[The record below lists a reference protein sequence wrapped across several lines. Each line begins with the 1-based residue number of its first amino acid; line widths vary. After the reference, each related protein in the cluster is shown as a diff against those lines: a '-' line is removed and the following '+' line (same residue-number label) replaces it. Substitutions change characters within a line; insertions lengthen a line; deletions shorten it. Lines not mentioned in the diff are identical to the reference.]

1 VAVWPT
7 VNEMAQL
14 SSRHYAFEG
23 RCFVM
28 SVGLMMPA
36 ADLPRQLPHGVIDK
50 WVERGGS
57 CIIAPD
63 STYIVEPVVDHDELI
78 IADLDLA
85 MIDRESMA
93 LDVTGHYAR
102 PDVFR
107 FSHAEISSSE

>member
-1 VAVWPT
+1 
-7 VNEMAQL
+7 
-14 SSRHYAFEG
+14 
-23 RCFVM
+23 
-28 SVGLMMPA
+28 
-36 ADLPRQLPHGVIDK
+36 
-50 WVERGGS
+50 VERGGS

-63 STYIVEPVVDHDELI
+63 SKYIVEPVVDRDELI

-107 FSHAEISSSE
+107 FSHAEISPAEYLPGRCTG

>member
-1 VAVWPT
+1 
-7 VNEMAQL
+7 
-14 SSRHYAFEG
+14 
-23 RCFVM
+23 M
-28 SVGLMMPA
+28 SVGLMMPVT
-36 ADLPRQLPHGVIDK
+36 DVPHQLSHGARDK

-63 STYIVEPVVDHDELI
+63 STYIVEPVFDRDELI

-85 MIDRESMA
+85 MIGRESMS

-107 FSHAEISSSE
+107 FSHSEISPSD